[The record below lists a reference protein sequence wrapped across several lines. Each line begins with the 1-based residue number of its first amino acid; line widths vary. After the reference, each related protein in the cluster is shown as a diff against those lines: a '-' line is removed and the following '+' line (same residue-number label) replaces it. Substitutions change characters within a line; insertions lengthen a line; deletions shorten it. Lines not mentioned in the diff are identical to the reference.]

1 MNIIKTIST
10 FIFII
15 NNIFFIKIHKDYFIP
30 LKKIDKHRELFLSKI
45 NEKIN

>member
-1 MNIIKTIST
+1 MYIIKTIST

-15 NNIFFIKIHKDYFIP
+15 NIIFFIKLQKDYFIP
-30 LKKIDKHRELFLSKI
+30 LKITDKHRELFLSKI